1 VVLQI
6 GFCGGMHLST
16 LHAAKKADSQ
26 NLIYMLSYVAKSEQ
40 HHIETSQFT
49 SFERPMHP
57 HCSACSQPIH
67 PKPFPSSS

>member
-49 SFERPMHP
+49 SFQRPMHP
-57 HCSACSQPIH
+57 QHCLACAFDQL
-67 PKPFPSSS
+67 